1 MSKIN
6 IDYNN
11 PNIMALE
18 ITKLIF
24 HQNPNLMKKDDSRI
38 ITTSIFLKEYAI
50 ICDCLKEIKKH
61 PELISDKED

>member
-11 PNIMALE
+11 PNIIALE
-18 ITKLIF
+18 ITKLVF
-24 HQNPNLMKKDDSRI
+24 HQNPNLMEKDDSEI

-50 ICDCLKEIKKH
+50 ICDYLEKIKKH